1 MNINFEQFKI
11 DNQVYFSQTHEA
23 WLRKGTLDDYIFKE
37 VRSAYKDLQIKEGDI
52 VLDLGANIGAFAK
65 QASDSG
71 AKVFCYEP
79 EPNNFVLLEKNSP
92 DSCNTR
98 SAVVG
103 KSEGNVKLYVN
114 SKKNKGIHML
124 RSVNGRDSVEVSSV
138 SFSDLIEKHKPNK
151 IKIDVEG
158 AEYDFLPFTFPN
170 FVERLVMEIHFQY
183 DPSWRQKGFRVHQSM
198 LQQGF
203 SPQKKF
209 VDTGKNWHVIGAYV
223 R

>member
-1 MNINFEQFKI
+1 MSIDFEQYKM
-11 DNQVYFSQTHEA
+11 DHAVYYSQVHKA
-23 WLRKGTLDDYIFKE
+23 WIRQGTLDEYIFKE
-37 VRSAYKDLQIKEGDI
+37 VRSSYKDLEIKQGDT

-65 QASDSG
+65 QAISKG

-79 EPNNFVLLEKNSP
+79 EPNNFVMLEKNSP
-92 DSCNTR
+92 ESHNTR

-103 KSEGNVKLYVN
+103 ESKGNVSLYVN

-124 RSVNGRDSVEVSSV
+124 KPVNGRNCIEVSSV
-138 SFSDLIEKHKPNK
+138 SFSDLIQKHRPNK

-158 AEYDFLPFTFPN
+158 AVYDFLPFALPD
-170 FVERLVMEIHFQY
+170 FVERLVMEIHFMY
-183 DPSWRQKGFRVHQSM
+183 DPSWRQKGFEVHQSM

-203 SPQKKF
+203 TPKKEF

>member
-1 MNINFEQFKI
+1 MSIDFEQFKI
-11 DNQVYFSQTHEA
+11 DNAVYFSQTHGA
-23 WLRKGTLDDYIFKE
+23 WVRQGTLDDYILKE
-37 VRSAYKDLQIKEGDI
+37 VRSAYKDLEIKEGDT
-52 VLDLGANIGAFAK
+52 VLDLGANIGAFAR
-65 QASDSG
+65 QASKKG

-79 EPNNFVLLEKNSP
+79 EPNNFIMLEKNSP
-92 DSCNTR
+92 DSHNIR

-103 KSEGNVKLYVN
+103 ESKGNVKLYVN

-124 RSVNGRDSVEVSSV
+124 KSVNGRGSIEVSSV
-138 SFSDLIEKHKPNK
+138 SFSDLIQKHRPNK

-158 AEYDFLPFTFPN
+158 AEYDFLPFTFPD

-183 DPSWRQKGFRVHQSM
+183 DPSWRKKGFEVHQSM

-203 SPQKKF
+203 TPQKEF
-209 VDTGKNWHVIGAYV
+209 VDTGKNWHIIGAYV

>member
-1 MNINFEQFKI
+1 MSIDFEQFKM
-11 DNQVYFSQTHEA
+11 DHAVYLSQVHKA
-23 WLRKGTLDDYIFKE
+23 WIRQGTLDEYIFKE
-37 VRSAYKDLQIKEGDI
+37 VRSSYKDLEIKQGDT

-65 QASDSG
+65 QAISKG

-79 EPNNFVLLEKNSP
+79 EPNNFVMLEKNSP
-92 DSCNTR
+92 ESHNTR

-103 KSEGNVKLYVN
+103 ESKGNVSLYVN

-124 RSVNGRDSVEVSSV
+124 KPVNGRNCIEVSSV
-138 SFSDLIEKHKPNK
+138 SFSDLIQKHRPNK

-158 AEYDFLPFTFPN
+158 AEYDFLPFALPD
-170 FVERLVMEIHFQY
+170 FVERLVMEIHFMY
-183 DPSWRQKGFRVHQSM
+183 DPSWRQKGFEVHQSM

-203 SPQKKF
+203 TPKKEF